1 MPQRTP
7 LAFLVLSCVLLLSPL
22 PCMAQG
28 KPHILYI
35 TVDDLGWKDVG
46 YHGGTVKTPHID
58 RLAQNG
64 FRLERFYVQPY
75 SGQTRAAAMTGR
87 YPMRY
92 GFQTLAPQPFSS
104 YGLPIDERILPRA
117 LKDAGYRTALIGKW
131 HLGHAKREFW
141 PTQRGFD
148 HHYGSLMGEIDH
160 VRKTARDGTPDWRR
174 NDKLIKEEGYVTALL
189 GKEAVSYISR
199 HVPGMPLFMHLSFPA
214 PQAPYQAPSE
224 YLERAGEA
232 RDEAQRAY
240 HAMIMAVDDQIGRV
254 LAALEARGMADNTL
268 VIFHP
273 TCGGGLKLKS
283 PTGDGDPRFDA
294 ADNGHFKQGR
304 GSFYEGAVRVGAI
317 AWWANR
323 VQPGST
329 IELAHAVD
337 LYPTLLRLTGVG
349 LEQKK
354 PIDGLDIWP
363 LISEGAPS
371 PRKEVLVNVE
381 EFRGALISG
390 SWKLIV
396 HATLP
401 GRTELYHLH
410 GDPSE
415 ENDQSAAS
423 PDKVKELS
431 KRLTE
436 LAWEM
441 APAKY
446 LEDLL
451 KARRSDAPMVWGENP
466 PRP

>member
-1 MPQRTP
+1 MPQQLHRGM
-7 LAFLVLSCVLLLSPL
+7 LALLCVLLLSPL
-22 PCMAQG
+22 TGTAQD

-46 YHGGTVKTPHID
+46 YHGGTVKTPNID
-58 RLAQNG
+58 RLAQHG
-64 FRLERFYVQPY
+64 FKLEKFYVQPF

-92 GFQTLAPQPFSS
+92 GFQTLSPQPFSN

-141 PTQRGFD
+141 PSQRGFD

-160 VRKTARDGTPDWRR
+160 FRKTARDGTPDWRR
-174 NDKLIKEEGYVTALL
+174 NDKPVKEEGYVTTLL
-189 GKEAVSYISR
+189 GKEAINFIGR
-199 HVPGMPLFMHLSFPA
+199 HDAKMPLFMHLSFPA
-214 PQAPYQAPSE
+214 PQAPYQAPRE

-232 RDEAQRAY
+232 RDDAQRAY
-240 HAMIMAVDDQIGRV
+240 VAMIMAVDEQIGKV
-254 LAALEARGMADNTL
+254 MMALEARGMVRNTL
-268 VIFHP
+268 VIFQP
-273 TCGGGLKLKS
+273 NCGGGLKLKS
-283 PTGDGDPRFDA
+283 PTGDGDPRSDA

-317 AWWANR
+317 VFWADTIT
-323 VQPGST
+323 PGST
-329 IELAHAVD
+329 IEPVHAID
-337 LYPTLLRLTGVG
+337 LYPTLLKLAGVP

-354 PIDGLDIWP
+354 PLDGFDIWP
-363 LISEGAPS
+363 VISTGAPS

-381 EFRGALISG
+381 DFRGALISG
-390 SWKLIV
+390 SWKLVV

-401 GRTELYHLH
+401 SRTELYYLH

-415 ENDQSAAS
+415 ENDQSAAN
-423 PDKVKELS
+423 PDKVKEMT

-441 APAKY
+441 APSKY
-446 LEDLL
+446 MEDLL
-451 KARRSDAPMVWGENP
+451 KARKVDAPMVWGENP